1 VREPVLAPH
10 PSEGHPVNATPQL
23 LGGRYEVGALLGRG
37 GMAEVHMG
45 RDTRLGRSVAIKML
59 RTDLARDPS
68 FQNRFRREAQSAAS
82 LNHPAIV
89 AVYDSGEEPVVNPDT
104 GRPSVAVPYI
114 VMEYVEG
121 HTLRDV
127 VRRGHPLPWE
137 EALRITSGVLAA
149 LAYSHRSS
157 IVHRDI
163 KPANVMLTPSGEVKV
178 MDFGIA
184 RALADSSAT
193 MTQTQAVIGTAQ
205 YLSPEQARGETV
217 DARSDIYSAGCLLFE
232 LLTGR
237 PPFVAD
243 SPVAVA
249 YQHVGEAPHPPSDF
263 EPSVPAPVDAI
274 VLHALTKDREERYQ
288 NADEFRDDIKAAL
301 AGRRISSA
309 ALGSAAGAGALAAGR
324 TTPTDAP
331 ATERIMPAQGET
343 VAPAAPGLGPIA
355 LPADPT
361 SQLPTVGAYGPFD
374 PADPTLRPTR
384 TEQRPEQ
391 PNRAGMWVLLAL
403 LAAAIIALAVLV
415 LPGVLGGG
423 TQEASDVKV
432 PGITTMTEAQARTTL
447 QQNQLKAGNV
457 AHEPN
462 DTVPEGQ
469 VVSQSPPEGTSLPP
483 NSSVDFV
490 VSSGKGEV
498 EVPDLTGM
506 TKDQAEQALKDVGL
520 ALGKQTEA
528 DSTKQRKGRVISSN
542 PSAGDSVAKDTKVD
556 IEVAS
561 GKVQVPNVVG
571 QTLEEARATLTDAG
585 LAVKADQ
592 FEESTQPEGTVIKQD
607 PSNTKVD
614 QGATITL
621 VLAKAPE
628 TPPTTPPPT
637 ETTEPPA
644 GEGD

>member
-1 VREPVLAPH
+1 M
-10 PSEGHPVNATPQL
+10 NATPQL

-37 GMAEVHMG
+37 GMAEVHIG

-68 FQNRFRREAQSAAS
+68 FQNRFRREAQSAAA

-89 AVYDSGEEPVVNPDT
+89 AVYDSGEEPVVSSGT
-104 GRPSVAVPYI
+104 GQPGLAVPYI

-121 HTLRDV
+121 HTLRDIIK
-127 VRRGHPLPWE
+127 RGTPLPWE

-149 LAYSHRSS
+149 LAYSHRQN

-184 RALADSSAT
+184 RALADTSAT

-249 YQHVGEAPHPPSDF
+249 YQHVGEAPRPPSDF

-274 VLHALTKDREERYQ
+274 VLHALTKDRDERYQ
-288 NADEFRDDIKAAL
+288 SADEFRDDIKSAL

-309 ALGSAAGAGALAAGR
+309 ALGSAVGAGGLAAG
-324 TTPTDAP
+324 AM
-331 ATERIMPAQGET
+331 ATELITPRPSDAG
-343 VAPAAPGLGPIA
+343 PAATQALGPVA

-361 SQLPTVGAYGPFD
+361 SQLPSVGGYGPFD
-374 PADPTLRPTR
+374 PADPTIQPAAADRPDK
-384 TEQRPEQ
+384 
-391 PNRAGMWVLLAL
+391 PNRTGMWVLLGL
-403 LAAAIIALAVLV
+403 VAAAIIALAVLV
-415 LPGVLGGG
+415 LPGLLDGG
-423 TQEASDVKV
+423 TPAKATVTV
-432 PGITTMTEAQARTTL
+432 PSITDKTEAQARTLLTQAKL
-447 QQNQLKAGNV
+447 DVGAVTQDTS
-457 AHEPN
+457 

-469 VVSQSPPEGTSLPP
+469 VVSQSPPAGTTLHEGDT
-483 NSSVDFV
+483 VDFV

-506 TKDQAEQALKDVGL
+506 TVDQATKALQDQGL
-520 ALGKQTEA
+520 KLGRQTES
-528 DSTKQRKGRVISSN
+528 DSPDQRKGRVISSS
-542 PSAGDSVAKDTKVD
+542 PSTGESVAKGTPVD
-556 IEVAS
+556 IEIAS
-561 GKVQVPNVVG
+561 GKVRVPNVVG
-571 QTLEEARATLTDAG
+571 QTLEAATKTLTDAG
-585 LAVKADQ
+585 LSVTAEQ
-592 FEESTQPEGTVIKQD
+592 FEESTQPAGTVIKQD
-607 PSNTKVD
+607 PASGLVD
-614 QGATITL
+614 QGTKVVLVRAKPPATATD
-621 VLAKAPE
+621 
-628 TPPTTPPPT
+628 TPTDTA
-637 ETTEPPA
+637 TTEPPP
-644 GEGD
+644 GEGG

>member
-1 VREPVLAPH
+1 
-10 PSEGHPVNATPQL
+10 
-23 LGGRYEVGALLGRG
+23 
-37 GMAEVHMG
+37 MAEVHLG
-45 RDTRLGRSVAIKML
+45 RDTRLGRAVAIKML

-82 LNHPAIV
+82 LNHPAVV
-89 AVYDSGEEPVVNPDT
+89 AVYDSGEEPVASSDT
-104 GRPSVAVPYI
+104 GQPSLAVPYI

-127 VRRGHPLPWE
+127 IKRGQPLPWE

-149 LAYSHRSS
+149 LAYSHRSN

-163 KPANVMLTPSGEVKV
+163 KPANVMLTPTGDVKV

-184 RALADSSAT
+184 RALADTSAT

-249 YQHVGEAPHPPSDF
+249 YQHVGEAPKPPSDF
-263 EPSVPAPVDAI
+263 EPSVPSPVDAI
-274 VLHALTKDREERYQ
+274 VLHALTKDRDERYQ
-288 NADEFRDDIKAAL
+288 SADEFRDDIKAAL

-309 ALGSAAGAGALAAGR
+309 ALGSAAGAGAAEGTTRSAA
-324 TTPTDAP
+324 PP
-331 ATERIMPAQGET
+331 TERISPRGET
-343 VAPAAPGLGPIA
+343 PGPATPAIGPVA

-361 SQLPTVGAYGPFD
+361 SQLPAVGGYGPYD
-374 PADPTLRPTR
+374 PADPTLQPGTPDRRPDK
-384 TEQRPEQ
+384 

-415 LPGVLGGG
+415 LPGVMGGG
-423 TQEASDVKV
+423 AGDKAEVKV
-432 PGITTMTEAQARTTL
+432 PGITGQTEAQARTTL
-447 QQNQLKAGNV
+447 SQHRLDAGDV
-457 AHEPN
+457 TQEPS

-469 VVSQSPPEGTSLPP
+469 VVSQSPPEDTVVHEGD
-483 NSSVDFV
+483 SVDFV

-498 EVPDLTGM
+498 TVPDLTGM
-506 TKDQAEQALKDVGL
+506 TVDQATKALEDEGL
-520 ALGKQTEA
+520 TLGKQT
-528 DSTKQRKGRVISSN
+528 DSDSPDQRKGRVISSS
-542 PSAGDSVAKDTKVD
+542 PGTGDSVAKGSTVD

-561 GKVQVPNVVG
+561 GKVRVPNVIG
-571 QTLEEARATLTDAG
+571 QTLEEAQKTLTDAG
-585 LAVKADQ
+585 LGVKAEEV
-592 FEESTQPEGTVIKQD
+592 EESTQPEGTVIKQD
-607 PSNTKVD
+607 PASGLVD
-614 QGATITL
+614 QGTKVTL
-621 VLAKAPE
+621 VRAVAPA
-628 TPPTTPPPT
+628 TPTTTPTGT
-637 ETTEPPA
+637 ETTEPPT

>member
-1 VREPVLAPH
+1 MLAPH
-10 PSEGHPVNATPQL
+10 DVEGHLVNAIPQL

-37 GMAEVHMG
+37 GMAEVHLG

-89 AVYDSGEEPVVNPDT
+89 AVYDSGEEPVTSSDT
-104 GRPSVAVPYI
+104 GQPSLAVPYI

-121 HTLRDV
+121 HTLRDIV
-127 VRRGHPLPWE
+127 KRGQPLPWE

-163 KPANVMLTPSGEVKV
+163 KPANVMLTPTGEIKV

-184 RALADSSAT
+184 RALADTSAT

-249 YQHVGEAPHPPSDF
+249 YQHVGEAPKPPSDF
-263 EPSVPAPVDAI
+263 VPSVPAPVDAI
-274 VLHALTKDREERYQ
+274 VLHSLTKDREQRYQ
-288 NADEFRDDIKAAL
+288 SADEFRDDIKAAL

-309 ALGSAAGAGALAAGR
+309 ALGSAAGAGAAGAA
-324 TTPTDAP
+324 AP
-331 ATERIMPAQGET
+331 PAATERIAATPGDAGGPATQ
-343 VAPAAPGLGPIA
+343 ALGPIA

-361 SQLPTVGAYGPFD
+361 STMPTVGGYGPYD
-374 PADPTLRPTR
+374 PADPTLRPGPGD
-384 TEQRPEQ
+384 QRPTSS
-391 PNRAGMWVLLAL
+391 RAGMWVLLAL

-423 TQEASDVKV
+423 GGTKAEVAV
-432 PGITTMTEAQARTTL
+432 PSITGQTEAQARTTL
-447 QQNQLKAGNV
+447 SQYKLAAGNV
-457 AHEPN
+457 TKEAS
-462 DTVPEGQ
+462 DTVPDGQ
-469 VVSQSPPEGTSLPP
+469 VVSQSPPEGTKLHEGE
-483 NSSVDFV
+483 SVDFV
-490 VSSGKGEV
+490 VSSGKGQV

-506 TKDQAEQALKDVGL
+506 TSDDAQKALEDVGL
-520 ALGKQTEA
+520 SLGKQTET
-528 DSTKQRKGRVISSN
+528 DSVDQRKGRVISSS
-542 PSAGDSVAKDTKVD
+542 PSAGESVAKDTKVD
-556 IEVAS
+556 IEIAS
-561 GKVQVPNVVG
+561 GQVQVPNVVG
-571 QTLEEARATLTDAG
+571 QTVEEAQKALSSAKLKMDATT
-585 LAVKADQ
+585 

-614 QGATITL
+614 QGSTVTL
-621 VLAKAPE
+621 VIAKAPATPTSTPTGTE
-628 TPPTTPPPT
+628 TTTPPP
-637 ETTEPPA
+637 
-644 GEGD
+644 GG

>member
-1 VREPVLAPH
+1 M
-10 PSEGHPVNATPQL
+10 NATPQL

-68 FQNRFRREAQSAAS
+68 FQNRFRREAQSAAA

-89 AVYDSGEEPVVNPDT
+89 AVYDSGEEPVMSSDT
-104 GRPSVAVPYI
+104 GQPSLAVPYI

-127 VRRGHPLPWE
+127 IKRGQPLPWE

-149 LAYSHRSS
+149 LAYSHRAN

-249 YQHVGEAPHPPSDF
+249 YQHVGEAPKPPSDF
-263 EPSVPAPVDAI
+263 EPSVPGPVDAI
-274 VLHALTKDREERYQ
+274 VLHALTKDRDERYQ
-288 NADEFRDDIKAAL
+288 SADEFRDDLKAAL

-309 ALGSAAGAGALAAGR
+309 ALGSAAGAGAVAAGA
-324 TTPTDAP
+324 TTPSQPTERIAPARETEAP
-331 ATERIMPAQGET
+331 ATQA
-343 VAPAAPGLGPIA
+343 LGPIA

-361 SQLPTVGAYGPFD
+361 SQLPTVGDGYGRYD
-374 PADPTLRPTR
+374 PADPTLRPADGRGPQKANR
-384 TEQRPEQ
+384 T
-391 PNRAGMWVLLAL
+391 GLWVLLAL

-415 LPGVLGGG
+415 LPGLLGGSG
-423 TQEASDVKV
+423 SQKAQVAV
-432 PGITTMTEAQARTTL
+432 PSITGQTEAQARTTL
-447 QQNQLKAGNV
+447 SQHQLTAGTV
-457 AHEPN
+457 TKETS

-469 VVSQSPPEGTSLPP
+469 VVSQSPPEGTMLIQGG
-483 NSSVDFV
+483 SVDFV

-498 EVPDLTGM
+498 IVPDLTGM
-506 TKDQAEQALKDVGL
+506 TVDQAKKALADEGL
-520 ALGKQTEA
+520 TLGKQTES
-528 DSTKQRKGRVISSN
+528 DSPDQRKGRVISSS
-542 PSAGDSVAKDTKVD
+542 PSTGESVAKDTPVD

-561 GKVQVPNVVG
+561 GKVRVPNVVG
-571 QTLEEARATLTDAG
+571 QSLEDATKTLTDAG
-585 LAVKADQ
+585 LAVTAEK
-592 FEESTQPEGTVIKQD
+592 FEESTQPQGTVIKQD
-607 PSNTKVD
+607 PASGLVD
-614 QGATITL
+614 QGTKVVLVRAKPPATPTTTP
-621 VLAKAPE
+621 PE
-628 TPPTTPPPT
+628 TPTTTTSPP
-637 ETTEPPA
+637 
-644 GEGD
+644 GDGG

>member
-10 PSEGHPVNATPQL
+10 RSEGHPVNVTPQL

-89 AVYDSGEEPVVNPDT
+89 AVYDSGEEPVTNPDT

-249 YQHVGEAPHPPSDF
+249 YQHVGEAPRPPSEF

-274 VLHALTKDREERYQ
+274 VLHALTKDRDERYQ

-309 ALGSAAGAGALAAGR
+309 ALGSAAGAGALAAGATGSDATQR
-324 TTPTDAP
+324 ITPGFGDA
-331 ATERIMPAQGET
+331 G
-343 VAPAAPGLGPIA
+343 APPSQGLGPIA

-361 SQLPTVGAYGPFD
+361 SQLPAVGGYGPFD
-374 PADPTLRPTR
+374 PADPTIRPTR
-384 TEQRPEQ
+384 TQQRPDQ
-391 PNRAGMWVLLAL
+391 PNRTGMWVLLGL

-415 LPGVLGGG
+415 LPGVLGDGG
-423 TQEASDVKV
+423 QRTAQVAV
-432 PGITTMTEAQARTTL
+432 PAITTMTEAQARTTL
-447 QQNQLKAGNV
+447 QQNQLTAGDVKRENS
-457 AHEPN
+457 

-469 VVSQSPPEGTSLPP
+469 VVSQSPPEGTKLDEGSP
-483 NSSVDFV
+483 VDFV

-498 EVPDLTGM
+498 QVPDLTGM
-506 TKDQAEQALKDVGL
+506 TAGQAEQALKDAGL
-520 ALGKQTEA
+520 TLGKQTES
-528 DSTKQRKGRVISSN
+528 DSTEQRKGRVISSN
-542 PSAGDSVAKDTKVD
+542 PSTGDSVAKDSAVD

-571 QTLEEARATLTDAG
+571 QTVQEAQKTLSDAKLKMDATT
-585 LAVKADQ
+585 
-592 FEESTQPEGTVIKQD
+592 FEESTQDAGTVTRQD

-614 QGATITL
+614 QGTTVTL
-621 VLAKAPE
+621 VIAKAPE
-628 TPPTTPPPT
+628 TPTTPPPT
-637 ETTEPPA
+637 ETTEPPP
-644 GEGD
+644 GEGG